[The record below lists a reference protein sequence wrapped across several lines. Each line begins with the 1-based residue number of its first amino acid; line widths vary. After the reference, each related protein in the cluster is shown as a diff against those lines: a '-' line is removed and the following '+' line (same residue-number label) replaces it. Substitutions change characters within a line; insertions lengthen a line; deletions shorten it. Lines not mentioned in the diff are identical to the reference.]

1 MFRLSTFRNYVR
13 NYPSEA
19 VQGVALADLVK
30 KHFMWERV
38 SVVFSQDQKSVG
50 VFGSFDLRATQ
61 LQIKVIM
68 W

>member
-1 MFRLSTFRNYVR
+1 M
-13 NYPSEA
+13 
-19 VQGVALADLVK
+19 QGVALADLVK
-30 KHFMWERV
+30 KYFMWERV

-61 LQIKVIM
+61 LKIKVIM